1 MLAPILSNGP
11 VPECKLLRQVA
22 TVPSPTH
29 RFEVAVLRRSGRGA
43 DVSGTAS
50 LACRHLRRPAQVVG
64 FCPGFA
70 DGGRG
75 FTRDTPDRGTPRW
88 RGCLGLPAITA
99 SPASSDAEF
108 AAAHALVAPIAKGRP
123 DRRPIVSLLL
133 GPARLTQSPSA
144 QLIGSLNFDSR
155 SIVVGSAECPSRRA
169 DASVTY

>member
-1 MLAPILSNGP
+1 VLAPNLSNGP
-11 VPECKLLRQVA
+11 LPECKFLRQVA

-43 DVSGTAS
+43 DVSGTAG

-75 FTRDTPDRGTPRW
+75 FTRDTPDRRTSRW
-88 RGCLGLPAITA
+88 RGCLGRPAVMA
-99 SPASSDAEF
+99 SRASSGAEF
-108 AAAHALVAPIAKGRP
+108 AAAHALVAPTANGRP
-123 DRRPIVSLLL
+123 DSRPIVSLLL
-133 GPARLTQSPSA
+133 GLARLTQSPSA

-155 SIVVGSAECPSRRA
+155 SIVVGSGECPSRQRA
-169 DASVTY
+169 DA